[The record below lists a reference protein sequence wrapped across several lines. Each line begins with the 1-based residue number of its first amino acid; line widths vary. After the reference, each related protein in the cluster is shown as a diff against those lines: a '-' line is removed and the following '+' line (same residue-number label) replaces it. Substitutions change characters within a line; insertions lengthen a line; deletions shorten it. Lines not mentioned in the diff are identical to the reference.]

1 MKASERS
8 EILLSVKGSCPL
20 SRDPRRRGCRVRN
33 SNSLRTGLFLGAV
46 GSHRVLSFPLNLASQ
61 AHANRG
67 PREGKSGGLYTP
79 SSMRVKGLRGTFLAR
94 ENPSSIQ
101 TALCAKQS
109 SSPDSRPSTADND
122 GWPRRLRPGARGRWQ
137 EQPAN
142 WAERR
147 LTFLG
152 GERTGPPEGGRFLR
166 STCLNRTS
174 ASQPLRRPGCR
185 HRHWQ
190 A

>member
-33 SNSLRTGLFLGAV
+33 SNSLRTGLFLGAF

-79 SSMRVKGLRGTFLAR
+79 SSMRVKGLRGTLPR
-94 ENPSSIQ
+94 PRKSLLDPDG
-101 TALCAKQS
+101 ALCQALSPRPTAGPPLLITMVGQEGCVQGHEDGGRS
-109 SSPDSRPSTADND
+109 SLP
-122 GWPRRLRPGARGRWQ
+122 
-137 EQPAN
+137 
-142 WAERR
+142 
-147 LTFLG
+147 
-152 GERTGPPEGGRFLR
+152 TGPSEGSPSWVEKEPAPQRGAGSCVR
-166 STCLNRTS
+166 
-174 ASQPLRRPGCR
+174 
-185 HRHWQ
+185 
-190 A
+190 